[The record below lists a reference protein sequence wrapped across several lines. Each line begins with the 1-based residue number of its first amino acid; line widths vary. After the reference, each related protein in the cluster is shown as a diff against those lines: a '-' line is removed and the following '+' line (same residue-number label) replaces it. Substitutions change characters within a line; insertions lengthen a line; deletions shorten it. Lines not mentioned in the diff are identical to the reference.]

1 MLRRLRV
8 EDDIRE
14 MTHGELA
21 AMCTNLQ
28 KACSK
33 QLRSEEAQLFGEL
46 ASFYEEGRKK
56 QEGCSYQDLLKAIN
70 EDLASGYL
78 EANAAA
84 SKHQDR
90 GSLRALVWGEKVS
103 KLLKSLLVRYEKQK
117 NSLLDGTNVYV
128 CEICGFVY
136 VGEQP
141 PAICPICKVPSF
153 KIQAVQK
160 EAI

>member
-1 MLRRLRV
+1 M

-21 AMCTNLQ
+21 AMCANLQ

-70 EDLASGYL
+70 EDLSSVYL
-78 EANAAA
+78 EVNPAA
-84 SKHQDR
+84 SKHQDL
-90 GSLRALVWGEKVS
+90 GSHRALFWGEKVS

>member
-1 MLRRLRV
+1 M

-90 GSLRALVWGEKVS
+90 GSLRA
-103 KLLKSLLVRYEKQK
+103 
-117 NSLLDGTNVYV
+117 
-128 CEICGFVY
+128 
-136 VGEQP
+136 
-141 PAICPICKVPSF
+141 
-153 KIQAVQK
+153 
-160 EAI
+160 